1 MSHTQL
7 SQSSKDRV
15 EGFQEEIT
23 KNHPNVSVVSVDYQ
37 PSKDDDPTEEESIEA
52 VLEKYPDLKGYYAT
66 NQATSEAVLSVLD
79 KYADRSVQMIGV
91 DMGDTQKKAIE
102 DKKSEVNARTRMVWD
117 MQPLWQ
123 VRELHWVWR
132 VTKKSIPVFNGSIRI
147 RLVWKS
153 TQDICIK
160 R

>member
-1 MSHTQL
+1 M
-7 SQSSKDRV
+7 
-15 EGFQEEIT
+15 
-23 KNHPNVSVVSVDYQ
+23 
-37 PSKDDDPTEEESIEA
+37 
-52 VLEKYPDLKGYYAT
+52 EKYPDLKGYYAT

-102 DKKSEVNARTRMVWD
+102 DGKEVGSVCQNPYGMGYATIVAG
-117 MQPLWQ
+117 